1 MLVANGRQQLAIPR
15 SMIHLGFGAGASRIE
30 IAEVYSAVEA
40 PIAALVT
47 ELVNCGKHH
56 SQMTGL
62 VTQLSKQ
69 LEESRQLEAKIRAQL
84 RGLGYDLG

>member
-15 SMIHLGFGAGASRIE
+15 SMIHLGFGAGASRNE

-56 SQMTGL
+56 SQMTRLGIP
-62 VTQLSKQ
+62 LSEK
-69 LEESRQLEAKIRAQL
+69 LEESHQLDGKIRVQL
-84 RGLGYDLG
+84 KGLGYDL